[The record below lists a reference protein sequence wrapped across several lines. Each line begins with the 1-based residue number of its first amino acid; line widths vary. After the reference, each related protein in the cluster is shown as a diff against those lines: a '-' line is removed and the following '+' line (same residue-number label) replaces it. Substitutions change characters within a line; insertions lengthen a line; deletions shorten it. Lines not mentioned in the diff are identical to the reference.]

1 MKLARFMKAIYVG
14 LKNGARSFVEYYA
27 GEFDPLTQDA
37 LTRVYNRHHF
47 ERRRKSLRS
56 YSLLLIDLDNFKRI
70 NDSLGHSVGDQVLK
84 GVAAAL
90 RVNSGDRVFRVG
102 GEEFAVLLRC
112 GKDDAQAVAE
122 RLCETVRSLPIL
134 ESWPVTVS
142 VGVAWTVADNDHEH
156 VYRQADKALYRAKGT
171 GKNRVINMMDLAL
184 APPRSPISASI
195 AMERCIARSAA

>member
-1 MKLARFMKAIYVG
+1 MKALFVG
-14 LKNGARSFVEYYA
+14 LKNGTRSFLEYYA

-37 LTRVYNRHHF
+37 LTGVYNRHHF
-47 ERRRKSLRS
+47 ERRRKNLRS
-56 YSLLLIDLDNFKRI
+56 YSLLLIDLDNFKKI

-112 GKDDAQAVAE
+112 GKEDAQAVAE

-134 ESWPVTVS
+134 EAWPVTVS
-142 VGVAWTVADNDHEH
+142 VGVAWTVAGDDHDH
-156 VYRQADKALYRAKGT
+156 VYRRADKALYRAKGS
-171 GKNRVINMMDLAL
+171 GKNQVISMLDVTL
-184 APPRSPISASI
+184 APARAPIPASA